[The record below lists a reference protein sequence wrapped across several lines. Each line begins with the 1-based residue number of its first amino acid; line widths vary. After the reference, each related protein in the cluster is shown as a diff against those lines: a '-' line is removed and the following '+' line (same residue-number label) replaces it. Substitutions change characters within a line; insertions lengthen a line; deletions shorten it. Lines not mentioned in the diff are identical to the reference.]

1 MDASIVQSKSQELK
15 ILANQ
20 YQILDAKKTAI
31 TGESDGIL
39 TVNEEVLFVDGEK
52 FTDLLNAEIAG
63 ITAELVTIKE
73 SMQTLATAIDT
84 EID

>member
-1 MDASIVQSKSQELK
+1 MDARIVQSKSQELK